1 MKEKL
6 PEYSGIRLKALDI
19 LILAFSAA
27 IIFMIGGMAHSG
39 DASSTRVIIRGPEK
53 TWEYPID
60 AEVELRVEGSI
71 GETVVRISR
80 GRAAIVASPCGGQ
93 TCVAAGE
100 LHRNGQWAACLPNKV
115 IVLLEG
121 RDGKNGID
129 ASSW

>member
-6 PEYSGIRLKALDI
+6 PGYSGIRLKALDI
-19 LILAFSAA
+19 LILAISAA
-27 IIFMIGGMAHSG
+27 TIVIIGGMAYSG
-39 DASSTRVIIRGPEK
+39 DASSSRVIVRGPGK
-53 TWEYPID
+53 TWDYPID
-60 AEVELRVEGSI
+60 AEVELHVEGSI
-71 GETVVRISR
+71 GETVVRISN
-80 GRAAIVASPCGGQ
+80 GRAAIVASPCSGQ

-121 RDGKNGID
+121 RDGDSGID